1 MELRVRDVAK
11 LLNVS
16 EDVVYRWVEEG
27 SLPASKTGGQFRF
40 NRVELQEWA
49 ATHGHRVSPRL
60 FSSRG
65 PAEDLP
71 SLHAALERGGIH
83 FGVPGHRRETV
94 LAAVARLPGIP
105 PGVDR
110 ALLQQLL
117 VSREALAPTAIGDG
131 IALPHPRNPLVVRVV
146 EPHVLLCFLAEPV
159 DFQAM
164 DGQPVRVL
172 LTLLSPSVRAHLQM
186 LAKLAFALH
195 DEGLRA
201 LLAGTPSP
209 EAVLARIRSLEAVP
223 PGAAPGRADP
233 IANPGRP

>member
-16 EDVVYRWVEEG
+16 EEIVYRWVEEG
-27 SLPASKTGGQFRF
+27 SLPAQRIGEQFRF

-60 FSSRG
+60 FAARDSA
-65 PAEDLP
+65 AELP
-71 SLHAALERGGIH
+71 SLGAALERGGIY
-83 FGVPGHRRETV
+83 FDIPGNRREKV

-105 PGVDR
+105 ASVDR

-117 VSREALAPTAIGDG
+117 IGRETLAPTAVGGG
-131 IALPHPRNPLVVRVV
+131 IALPHPRDPLVVRVE
-146 EPHVLLCFLAEPV
+146 EPHVLLCFLGEPV
-159 DFQAM
+159 DFRAM
-164 DGQPVRVL
+164 DGRPVRVL

-195 DEGLRA
+195 DEALRA
-201 LLAGTPSP
+201 LLDGAPSRD
-209 EAVLARIRSLEAVP
+209 AVLERIRFLEATP
-223 PGAAPGRADP
+223 LDGPAASGDSLSSH
-233 IANPGRP
+233 GRP